1 MMNIE
6 EPKIRITGALM
17 PNYVGKSATLVGEC
31 HKVIIWLIHFHWF
44 VIINHF
50 CYITQTDP
58 DGRKFT
64 LKTTDNKFV
73 QVVLNFPV
81 RILKQSIYN

>member
-31 HKVIIWLIHFHWF
+31 HKVIIWLIHFDWF
-44 VIINHF
+44 VINKW
-50 CYITQTDP
+50 ITKIDY
-58 DGRKFT
+58 
-64 LKTTDNKFV
+64 L
-73 QVVLNFPV
+73 
-81 RILKQSIYN
+81 